1 MNLQSGI
8 YYISLS
14 VFFFIISDDYSFKI
28 FCILIILFLTH
39 FSILNYKNK
48 IFLGDNGVYIFS
60 FIFSLIIIKIY
71 NTTSKLHVESILIL
85 LLFPFLDLL
94 RLFLFRLRSNRNPFE
109 GDRNHIHHILL
120 KKYSLI
126 KANLILIT
134 PLIISIFLFY
144 KFNFNLIIIL
154 LLKILIYLF
163 LIKNKNK
170 INE

>member
-48 IFLGDNGVYIFS
+48 IFLGDNGVYIF
-60 FIFSLIIIKIY
+60 FIYFFFNY
-71 NTTSKLHVESILIL
+71 NKNLQYYFKATCRKYFNFAVVS
-85 LLFPFLDLL
+85 FLDLL

-120 KKYSLI
+120 KNI
-126 KANLILIT
+126 V
-134 PLIISIFLFY
+134 
-144 KFNFNLIIIL
+144 
-154 LLKILIYLF
+154 
-163 LIKNKNK
+163 
-170 INE
+170 